1 MSLVLAIL
9 AVGPN
14 GEFGNNNPDNGGLP
28 FHSATDFE
36 WFKEVTIGQQLVMSQ
51 KTLDLIPNGL
61 PNREICINTRDGI
74 KTPQGDLLEL
84 GKSKT
89 DVYLAGGKKVYLNH
103 LDKTD
108 LVLLSIC
115 NKIIDES
122 PIKFDINDYLNRGF
136 KVIYSGSTR
145 EDISETDVNN
155 LLVLSKLST
164 DQIEGITH
172 AHKTPNVL
180 AAKIHKHFEPYLKL
194 KLKNSIQIQPGSHGE
209 VEISTPVYVP
219 FQQTG
224 ILSLRKSL
232 ARKGLY
238 TSGITFK
245 NGWKGKPT
253 IIVTNNSHAVV
264 ELFANEE
271 IGEISFVNNCSL

>member
-14 GEFGNNNPDNGGLP
+14 GEFGNNNLGNYGLP
-28 FHSATDFE
+28 FYSVTDFE
-36 WFKEVTIGQQLVMSQ
+36 WFKEVTVGQRLVMSQ
-51 KTLDLIPNGL
+51 KTLDLIPSGL
-61 PNREICINTRDGI
+61 PDREIYINTRNGI
-74 KTPQGDLLEL
+74 KSPQGDLLEL

-89 DVYLAGGKKVYLNH
+89 DVYLAGGKQVYLNH

-115 NKIIDES
+115 SNIVDES
-122 PIKFDINDYLNRGF
+122 PIKFDINDYLSRGF
-136 KVIYSGSTR
+136 KVIYSGSTC
-145 EDISETDVNN
+145 EDISEADVNN
-155 LLVLSKLST
+155 LLVLSKLSPTPTT
-164 DQIEGITH
+164 DITYI
-172 AHKTPNVL
+172 HKPPSALV
-180 AAKIHKHFEPYLKL
+180 AKIHKHFEPYLKL
-194 KLKNSIQIQPGSHGE
+194 KIKNSVQIQPGSHGE

-253 IIVTNNSHAVV
+253 IIVTNNSHAIV

-271 IGEISFVNNCSL
+271 IGEISFVNNRSL